1 MNPKAELKTFHD
13 EINYSLNP
21 FCFELNDNETHVI
34 GFTCRGCFSS
44 FKETIIVVK
53 SESGYD
59 MEIHST
65 GGRELSHSTAPFAIK
80 KSFDSSLAIHLNK
93 FNGDLEQ
100 LPQHTSNS
108 NSSAYVIYIK
118 KENSVW
124 WLPEIRGDWSGYWT
138 LIKAIDPPWSKEVI

>member
-13 EINYSLNP
+13 EINYSSNP
-21 FCFELNDNETHVI
+21 FCFELNNNETLVI
-34 GFTCRGCFSS
+34 GFTYRGCFSL
-44 FKETIIVVK
+44 FKETITVVK

-59 MEIHST
+59 MEIYST
-65 GGRELSHSTAPFAIK
+65 RGRELSDSAAPFTIK

-93 FNGDLEQ
+93 FNDDLEQ

-118 KENSVW
+118 KGNSVW
-124 WLPEIRGDWSGYWT
+124 RLPEITGGWNGYWT
-138 LIKAIDPPWSKEVI
+138 LIKAIDPSWPKGVI